1 MRRPPGPRLRGVR
14 STVPGKLPGPMRIL
28 SLAALRGPGLDD
40 LRALGELE
48 LDPWNNYVPI
58 KLHSADQLLE
68 RTAGVDVLIVEA
80 DHVPAAVIAG
90 RPELRIIATCRADP
104 LNVDIDAATAAGV
117 PVVHAPGRNAE
128 AVADLTVGLI
138 FNLMRGIVRADD
150 DVRAGRWI
158 VDGKIAYQRFR
169 GREIRSL
176 TVGLVGC
183 GSVGRA
189 TARRL
194 SALGARVLAHD
205 PYADPATIRGAGAE
219 PMELAPMLAVS
230 DVVSIHA
237 LLREGTRGLLGAA
250 EVAAMK
256 DGAFLV
262 NTARFEIV
270 AEEPLMEALG
280 SGRIAGAAFDHFPN
294 EFLPAGHPLTAMPN
308 VVLTPHIGGTTEE
321 TEVEQTDSVA
331 AGIRSLVEGAEPVNV
346 ANPEAL
352 EAFAA
357 RRAS

>member
-1 MRRPPGPRLRGVR
+1 
-14 STVPGKLPGPMRIL
+14 MRIL
-28 SLAALRGPGLDD
+28 SLAALRGPGVEA
-40 LRALGELE
+40 LRAFGDVE
-48 LDPWNNYVPI
+48 LDPWNRYVPI
-58 KLHSADQLLE
+58 KLHSADELVA

-80 DHVPAAVIAG
+80 DHVAAEIFAR
-90 RPELRIIATCRADP
+90 RPEIRIVASCRADP
-104 LNVDIDAATAAGV
+104 LNVDVDAATQAGV
-117 PVVHAPGRNAE
+117 PVVHTPGRNAE
-128 AVADLTVGLI
+128 GVADLTVGLI
-138 FNLMRGIVRADD
+138 FALARGIVRADD

-158 VDGKIAYQRFR
+158 VDGKIAYQRYR
-169 GREIRSL
+169 GREIHSL

-194 SALGARVLAHD
+194 VALGSRVLAYD
-205 PYADPATIRGAGAE
+205 PYTDPESIAAVGAE
-219 PMELAPMLAVS
+219 PVSLSELLARS

-237 LLREGTRGLLGAA
+237 LLRDATRGLLGAA
-250 EVAAMK
+250 ELAQMK

-270 AEEPLMEALG
+270 DEEPLLEALKT
-280 SGRIAGAAFDHFPN
+280 GRIAAAAFDHFRN
-294 EFLPAGHPLTAMPN
+294 EFLAQDHPLCSMPN

-321 TEVEQTDSVA
+321 TEVVQTDAVV
-331 AGIRSLVEGAEPVNV
+331 AGIASLIEGGEPVNV